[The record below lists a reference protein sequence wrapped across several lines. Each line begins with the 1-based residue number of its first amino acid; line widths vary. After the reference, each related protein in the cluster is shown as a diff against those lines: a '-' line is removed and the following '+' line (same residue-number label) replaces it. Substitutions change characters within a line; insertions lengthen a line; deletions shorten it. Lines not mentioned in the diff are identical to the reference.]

1 MIHQRNLD
9 KLKFFKWKSTA
20 WTMFGRYKAQ
30 HIIRQRISWINWYE
44 RSLYN
49 EYEYRKRYIL
59 TEWDNGTDEK
69 DKVNIIEI

>member
-1 MIHQRNLD
+1 
-9 KLKFFKWKSTA
+9 
-20 WTMFGRYKAQ
+20 MFGRHKAQ
-30 HIIRQRISWINWYE
+30 HTIRQRISWINWYE

-49 EYEYRKRYIL
+49 ECRKRYIL